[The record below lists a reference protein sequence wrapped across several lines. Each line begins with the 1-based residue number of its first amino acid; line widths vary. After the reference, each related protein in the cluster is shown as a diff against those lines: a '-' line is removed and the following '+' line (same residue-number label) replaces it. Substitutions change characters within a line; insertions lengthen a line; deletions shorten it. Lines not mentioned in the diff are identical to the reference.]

1 MLTENLKWSV
11 YLPKMACNKQGES
24 VNCQNGFT
32 LVELIIGFGIVG
44 IISVLIAS
52 PYFSFFRLFLNQFTA
67 VDVAGQNRLALD
79 EIVNQIR
86 QSETVFSSGPI
97 SDGFSSC
104 LAIFAVWLG
113 SFHESGKPYQY

>member
-1 MLTENLKWSV
+1 MLTENLIWSV

-32 LVELIIGFGIVG
+32 LGELIVGLGIVG

-52 PYFSFFRLFLNQFTA
+52 PYFGFFRLFLNQFTA
-67 VDVAGQNRLALD
+67 VDVASQNRLALD

-86 QSETVFSSGPI
+86 QGESTLLSSTICDGYFSSLD
-97 SDGFSSC
+97 S
-104 LAIFAVWLG
+104 
-113 SFHESGKPYQY
+113 